1 MVSSSRRAPTGAAEG
16 HIDLLDEDLHDV
28 PLAVLDFEM
37 TGLNPERDRVCEVAV
52 VRGSVRQGEIASFQ
66 SLVRPRV
73 KVSKGARKVHGLTDA
88 VLARAPGFKRV
99 APELVRHLEGAVLVC
114 HNVPFDVGFL
124 HRELDDVGLPFAP
137 PVSLDTLLMARRL
150 FAFRRNNL
158 ASVAESLGIAF
169 DQEHRALGDARA
181 TLQVLRAMAR
191 IVAPEGGVSVRELLD
206 LLGAL
211 APDSP
216 RRLEQKRLLR
226 RAFRDRVTVW
236 IDYVSTGDPFL
247 GTVHREVGLY
257 ALALPYMQGWCY
269 LRQGERV
276 FRLDRVHQVSPG
288 GRPYEIPDF
297 ERRV

>member
-1 MVSSSRRAPTGAAEG
+1 
-16 HIDLLDEDLHDV
+16 
-28 PLAVLDFEM
+28 M
-37 TGLNPERDRVCEVAV
+37 TGLDPEKDRVCEVAV
-52 VRGSVRQGEIASFQ
+52 VRGTSTEIEREYQ

-73 KVSKGARKVHGLTDA
+73 KVSKGARKVHGLTDQI
-88 VLARAPGFKRV
+88 LRRAPFFKRV
-99 APELVRHLEGAVLVC
+99 APDLVDHLEGAVLVC

-124 HRELDDVGLPFAP
+124 HRELDDVGMPFAP

-150 FAFRRNNL
+150 FAFRRNTL
-158 ASVAESLGIAF
+158 SHVANALGIDF

-181 TLQVLRAMAR
+181 THAVFRAMVE
-191 IVAPEGGVSVRELLD
+191 ILAPEGGVTVRDLLD

-226 RAFRDRVTVW
+226 QAFEARRTVW
-236 IDYVSTGDPFL
+236 IDYLSTGDPRL
-247 GTVHREVGLY
+247 RPTHREVGLY
-257 ALALPYMQGWCY
+257 ALSLPYMQGWCF

-276 FRLDRVHQVSPG
+276 FRLDRVHHVAPG
-288 GRPYEIPDF
+288 ERSYEIPEF